1 MIAAHYA
8 ALQVVAPLI
17 AAPLCV
23 LLRRGIPAW
32 LVTVAISWIAL
43 AIAIQL
49 LIQVLATGT
58 ISYELGGW
66 AAPWGIEY
74 RVDSVNAF
82 VLLIV
87 SGISAVTA
95 PYAHK
100 TVVKEIPEDRHYLFY
115 AAYLLCL
122 TGLLGIAI
130 TGDAFNVF
138 VFLEISSLS
147 SYVLISLGS
156 ERKALTAAYQYLV
169 MGTIGAT
176 FFLIGVGLIYAMTGT
191 LNMADIATRL
201 DAVENTRTVL
211 AAFAFITVGLGLKLA
226 LFPLHLWLPN
236 AYAYAPSA
244 VTVLLAATATKV
256 AIYTM
261 LRFVFT
267 LFGSDFALDVTFL
280 AEFLMALALVGVFA
294 ASITA
299 IFQNNVKRMLAYSS
313 VAQVGYML
321 LGVSFFSVTGL
332 TGGIVHLF
340 NHAMMK
346 GALFMALGAVFYR
359 LGSVHIDRMRGLG
372 KQMPLTMFAFVLGGL
387 SLIGLPLTV
396 GFISKWYLILAALE
410 RGWWPIAG
418 LILLSSLLA
427 VAYIWRVVE
436 AAYFR
441 DPATHHPRATE
452 APPALLVPTWILVL
466 ANFYFGIDTSVTV
479 GIADNAAKVLLG
491 SGG

>member
-23 LLRRGIPAW
+23 LLRRGILSW

-43 AIAIQL
+43 AISIQL

-122 TGLLGIAI
+122 TGLLGITI

-340 NHAMMK
+340 NHAIMK

-359 LGSVHIDRMRGLG
+359 LGSVHIDGMRGLG

-441 DPATHHPRATE
+441 EPATHHPRATE

>member
-1 MIAAHYA
+1 MIAAHYPV
-8 ALQVVAPLI
+8 LQIVIPLI

-23 LLRRGIPAW
+23 LVRRGTWSW
-32 LVTVAISWIAL
+32 LLAVAASWICL
-43 AIAIQL
+43 YISVQL
-49 LIQVLATGT
+49 LLQVMASGP

-87 SGISAVTA
+87 SSISAIAA
-95 PYAHK
+95 PYAYRS
-100 TVVKEIPEDRHYLFY
+100 VIQEIPDERHYLFY
-115 AAYLLCL
+115 SAYLLCL
-122 TGLLGIAI
+122 TGLLGIVI

-156 ERKALTAAYQYLV
+156 DRKALTAAYQYLV

-191 LNMADIATRL
+191 LNMADIAVRI
-201 DAVENTRTVL
+201 DHVQDTRTVL

-236 AYAYAPSA
+236 AYAYAPSV
-244 VTVLLAATATKV
+244 VTVFLAATATKV

-267 LFGSDFALDVTFL
+267 LFGTDFTLSVTLL
-280 AEFLMALALVGVFA
+280 AEFLMALALIGIFA

-299 IFQNNVKRMLAYSS
+299 IFQNNIKRMLAYSS
-313 VAQVGYML
+313 VAQVGYMM

-346 GALFMALGAVFYR
+346 GALFMALGAIFFRV
-359 LGSVHIDRMRGLG
+359 GSVHIDQMRGLG
-372 KQMPLTMFAFVLGGL
+372 RQMPLTMFAFVMGGI

-396 GFISKWYLILAALE
+396 GFVSKWYLILAALE
-410 RGWWPIAG
+410 RGWWPIAALV
-418 LILLSSLLA
+418 LISSLLA
-427 VAYIWRVVE
+427 IAYVWRVVE
-436 AAYFR
+436 VAYFR
-441 DPATHHPRATE
+441 DPPANQPLVTE
-452 APPALLVPTWILVL
+452 APFSLLVPTWILVL
-466 ANFYFGIDTSVTV
+466 ANFYFGVDTTITIRV
-479 GIADNAAKVLLG
+479 AQDAAMVLLG
-491 SGG
+491 LGG

>member
-23 LLRRGIPAW
+23 LLRRGILAW

-115 AAYLLCL
+115 TAYLLCL
-122 TGLLGIAI
+122 TGLLGITI

-340 NHAMMK
+340 NHAIMK

-372 KQMPLTMFAFVLGGL
+372 RQMPLTMFAFVLGGL

-441 DPATHHPRATE
+441 DPATHYPRATE

>member
-23 LLRRGIPAW
+23 LLRRGILAW

-43 AIAIQL
+43 GIAIQL

-115 AAYLLCL
+115 SAYLLCL
-122 TGLLGIAI
+122 TGLLGITI

-340 NHAMMK
+340 NHAIMK

-441 DPATHHPRATE
+441 DPAPHHPRATE

>member
-23 LLRRGIPAW
+23 LLRRGILAW

-43 AIAIQL
+43 GISIQL

-115 AAYLLCL
+115 SAYLLCL
-122 TGLLGIAI
+122 TGLLGITI

-340 NHAMMK
+340 NHAIMK

-372 KQMPLTMFAFVLGGL
+372 RQMPLTMFAFVLGGL

-441 DPATHHPRATE
+441 DPATHYPRATE

>member
-23 LLRRGIPAW
+23 LLRRGILAW

-115 AAYLLCL
+115 SAYLLCL

-340 NHAMMK
+340 NHALMK

-441 DPATHHPRATE
+441 DPATHYPRVTE

>member
-1 MIAAHYA
+1 MIAAHYPV
-8 ALQVVAPLI
+8 LQIVIPLI

-23 LLRRGIPAW
+23 LVRRGTWSW
-32 LVTVAISWIAL
+32 LLAVAASWICL
-43 AIAIQL
+43 YISVQL
-49 LIQVLATGT
+49 LLQVMASGP

-87 SGISAVTA
+87 SSISAIAA
-95 PYAHK
+95 PYAYRS
-100 TVVKEIPEDRHYLFY
+100 VIQEIPDERHYLFY
-115 AAYLLCL
+115 SAYLLCL
-122 TGLLGIAI
+122 TGLLGIVI

-156 ERKALTAAYQYLV
+156 DRRALTAAYQYLV

-191 LNMADIATRL
+191 LNMADIAVRI
-201 DAVENTRTVL
+201 DHVQDTRTVL

-236 AYAYAPSA
+236 AYAYAPSV
-244 VTVLLAATATKV
+244 VTVFLAATATKV

-267 LFGSDFALDVTFL
+267 LFGTDFTLSVTLL
-280 AEFLMALALVGVFA
+280 AEFLMALALIGIFA

-299 IFQNNVKRMLAYSS
+299 IFQNNIKRMLAYSS
-313 VAQVGYML
+313 VAQVGYMM

-346 GALFMALGAVFYR
+346 GALFMALGAIFFRV
-359 LGSVHIDRMRGLG
+359 GSVHIDQMRGLG
-372 KQMPLTMFAFVLGGL
+372 RQMPLTMFAFVMGGI

-396 GFISKWYLILAALE
+396 GFVSKWYLILAALE
-410 RGWWPIAG
+410 RGWWPIAALV
-418 LILLSSLLA
+418 LISSLLA
-427 VAYIWRVVE
+427 IAYVWRVVE
-436 AAYFR
+436 VAYFR
-441 DPATHHPRATE
+441 DPPANQPLVTE
-452 APPALLVPTWILVL
+452 APFSLLVPTWILVL
-466 ANFYFGIDTSVTV
+466 ANFYFGVDTTITIRV
-479 GIADNAAKVLLG
+479 AQDAAMVLLG
-491 SGG
+491 LGG

>member
-23 LLRRGIPAW
+23 LLRRGILAW

-43 AIAIQL
+43 AISIQL

-87 SGISAVTA
+87 SGISAITA

-340 NHAMMK
+340 NHAIMK

-441 DPATHHPRATE
+441 DPATHYPRVTE

-466 ANFYFGIDTSVTV
+466 ANFYFGIDTSVTIGV
-479 GIADNAAKVLLG
+479 AENAAKVLLG

>member
-1 MIAAHYA
+1 MISAHYP
-8 ALQVVAPLI
+8 ALQVVTPLI

-23 LLRRGIPAW
+23 LLRRGTLAW
-32 LVTVAISWIAL
+32 LIAL
-43 AIAIQL
+43 VVSWATLFIAAQL
-49 LIQVLATGT
+49 LAQVMATGP

-74 RVDSVNAF
+74 RIDAVNGF

-87 SGISAVTA
+87 SGISAIVTPFA
-95 PYAHK
+95 RKSVA
-100 TVVKEIPEDRHYLFY
+100 KEIPEDRHYLFY
-115 AAYLLCL
+115 SAYLLCL
-122 TGLLGIAI
+122 TGLLGITI

-156 ERKALTAAYQYLV
+156 DRKALTAAYQYLV

-176 FFLIGVGLIYAMTGT
+176 FFLIGVGLVYAMTGT

-201 DAVENTRTVL
+201 EAVESTRTVL
-211 AAFAFITVGLGLKLA
+211 AAFAFITIGLGLKLA

-244 VTVLLAATATKV
+244 VTAFLAATATKV

-313 VAQVGYML
+313 VAQVGYMM

-340 NHAMMK
+340 NHALMK
-346 GALFMALGAVFYR
+346 GALFLALGAVFYR
-359 LGSVHIDRMRGLG
+359 IGSVHIERMHGLG
-372 KQMPLTMFAFVLGGL
+372 RQMPLTMFAFVLGGI

-418 LILLSSLLA
+418 LVVLSSLLA
-427 VAYIWRVVE
+427 IAYVWRVVE
-436 AAYFR
+436 VAYFR
-441 DPATHHPRATE
+441 DPPANHPRVTE
-452 APPALLVPTWILVL
+452 APLSLLVPTWVLVL
-466 ANFYFGIDTSVTV
+466 ANFYFGIDTTLTV
-479 GIADNAAKVLLG
+479 GVAENAARILLG
-491 SGG
+491 LGG

>member
-23 LLRRGIPAW
+23 LLRRGILAW

-340 NHAMMK
+340 NHAIMK

-441 DPATHHPRATE
+441 DPATHHPPATE

-466 ANFYFGIDTSVTV
+466 ANFYFGIDTSVTIGV
-479 GIADNAAKVLLG
+479 AENAAKVLLG